1 MRATIWTVLCLLPVC
16 LASAEAREPEDN
28 RVIVRHVSDLFEAE
42 EFAELDRLA
51 EKYRVEETRTGSG
64 RWKLAMFYRGLS
76 SVNPPCAC
84 DGATTAAFR
93 DIESIEARYLRWIE
107 QNPESAVA
115 RIAYASTLTDHAW
128 LFRGSG
134 LGATVAPEAWA
145 PFRDHLAKARR
156 YLRDHKQ
163 NTRNDPQWYFVMLIV
178 AKGENWS
185 LLAFQSLVDEAVTAH
200 PYYHGI
206 YYKAVDYLL
215 PQWHGDP
222 ALIEEFANFAVEKT
236 RDQAGAG
243 MYARVYWY
251 ASWVHFKTGL
261 FTDTR
266 VVWDRMAAGIDDVLA
281 RYPDQWNINN
291 FAYFSCLA
299 KDRKKASELI
309 ARIEAP
315 PIPSVWGYDDA
326 AFGECQGWISL

>member
-1 MRATIWTVLCLLPVC
+1 MRATIWMVLCLLPVC
-16 LASAEAREPEDN
+16 LASAQASEPEDN
-28 RVIVRHVSDLFEAE
+28 QAIERHVLNLFEAE

-51 EKYRVEETRTGSG
+51 EKYRANETRTGAG
-64 RWKLAMFYRGLS
+64 HWKLTMFYSGLS

-93 DIESIEARYLRWIE
+93 EIESIEARYLRWIE
-107 QNPESAVA
+107 QNPESTVA

-128 LFRGSG
+128 LFRGTG
-134 LGATVAPEAWA
+134 LGSMVAPEAWA

-185 LLAFQSLVDEAVTAH
+185 LLAFQRLVDEAVAAH
-200 PYYHGI
+200 PYYHEI

-215 PQWHGDP
+215 PQWHGNL

-236 RDQAGAG
+236 REKDGAG

-251 ASWVHFKTGL
+251 ASWSRFGNGL
-261 FTDTR
+261 FSETG
-266 VVWDRMAAGIDDVLA
+266 VVWDKLAAGFDDILE

-291 FAYFSCLA
+291 FAYFACLA
-299 KDRKKASELI
+299 KDRERSSELI
-309 ARIEAP
+309 ARIEGP
-315 PIPSVWGYDDA
+315 PIPAAWRYDDA